1 MRHRFGV
8 ITAAVLVVLV
18 LSSAIAL
25 AVQARRT
32 AGERDRAN
40 REAETARQISR
51 RSCEAF
57 SKSRDRVR
65 RRRIR

>member
-32 AGERDRAN
+32 AGERDR
-40 REAETARQISR
+40 RIVRP
-51 RSCEAF
+51 
-57 SKSRDRVR
+57 R
-65 RRRIR
+65 RRYRFLVVLAKPF